1 MKLLFKTQWKLLVF
15 LAALF
20 LFFWLVYSL
29 RNILFPFVLGFILA
43 YILLPFIQRM
53 EKRFPKD
60 RFLKIRRVSLI
71 SSTYVVFIVIF
82 TALSILTINT
92 VKPVLANISIDAPD
106 YWNSVYNNLINSTE
120 SVTDILLNFLPAG
133 LHQQIDQYIYDFG
146 LQTITTFTKNFSG
159 GNMPVSFSS
168 MGMVIGI
175 ITMPVFLFYLL
186 KDWEKLGKSFYSSL
200 TPGISVH
207 ARRIAG
213 IIDHVMGRFIRAELV
228 LGLVVGTLTLIG
240 LLILNIP
247 FAVVLAIVAGIG
259 ETVPTFGPWIS
270 AIIAVFVTL
279 ALVPDK
285 AIWVIILFG
294 GVQLLENIFLVPRI
308 QGGFLGIHPAI
319 ALVLLIIGS
328 YIAGVWGILLILP
341 LTATIKEIIKY
352 VNHVLDDEKN
362 KEIPP
367 EPTI

>member
-15 LAALF
+15 LAGFF
-20 LFFWLVYSL
+20 LFFWLVYTL
-29 RNILFPFVLGFILA
+29 RNILFPFVIGFILA
-43 YILLPFIQRM
+43 YILLPFIIRM
-53 EKRFPKD
+53 ENHFPKD

-71 SSTYVVFIVIF
+71 VSTYVVFIGVF
-82 TALSILTINT
+82 VGLSLLTIAT
-92 VKPVLANISIDAPD
+92 VKPVIANIAIDAPD

-146 LQTITTFTKNFSG
+146 LRTINTFTQNFSG
-159 GNMPVSFSS
+159 GDMPISFSS

-175 ITMPVFLFYLL
+175 ITMPIFLFYLL
-186 KDWEKLGKSFYSSL
+186 KDWEKLRKSFYSSM
-200 TPGISVH
+200 TPGILVH
-207 ARRIAG
+207 AQRIAG

-240 LLILNIP
+240 LLILKIP
-247 FAVVLAIVAGIG
+247 FAVVLAIVAGLG
-259 ETVPTFGPWIS
+259 EMVPTFGPWIS
-270 AIIAVFVTL
+270 AIIAVFITL

-294 GVQLLENIFLVPRI
+294 GVQLLENVFLVPRI
-308 QGGFLGIHPAI
+308 QGGFLGIHPAV

-328 YIAGVWGILLILP
+328 YIAGVWGVLLILP
-341 LTATIKEIIKY
+341 LTDTIKEIIKY
-352 VNHVLDDEKN
+352 VNHVLENERN
-362 KEIPP
+362 KEISP
-367 EPTI
+367 EHTT